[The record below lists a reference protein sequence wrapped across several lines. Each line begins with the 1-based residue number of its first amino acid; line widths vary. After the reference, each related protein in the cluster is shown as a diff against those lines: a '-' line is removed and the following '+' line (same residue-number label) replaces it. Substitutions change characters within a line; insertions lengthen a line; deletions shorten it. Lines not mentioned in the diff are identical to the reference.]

1 MPGMPL
7 IALCVWW
14 HVLVQFGALAGNP
27 GELVAGATVAVTA
40 MLAVALVVLLFT
52 IPGGTRP
59 AGWVRFHRLH
69 AAGHPVPRS
78 GDPDAAG
85 RPRPR
90 APGWLP
96 SAG

>member
-1 MPGMPL
+1 M
-7 IALCVWW
+7 ALCVWW
-14 HVLVQFGALAGNP
+14 HVLVQVGVFAGNP

-40 MLAVALVVLLFT
+40 MLAVALVVLRFAV
-52 IPGGTRP
+52 PGGGTRP
-59 AGWVRFHRLH
+59 AGWARCHRLR
-69 AAGHPVPRS
+69 AAGRPVPRS